1 MIRKVDHIAMCVPDV
16 DEMAEFFKKMGF
28 EEVRR
33 TDHHGASVE
42 VRLPGENQVVFEFTK
57 LGTTE
62 VPGVNHV
69 AFQVDDCQAVVSQ
82 LKVEGIMFDSE
93 AHLVQASGRV
103 IASFR
108 DHHGFRFQVTE

>member
-1 MIRKVDHIAMCVPDV
+1 MLRRVDHVAMCVPDV

-33 TDHHGASVE
+33 TDHHGGSVE
-42 VRLPGENQVVFEFTK
+42 VRLPGEDQVVFEFTK

-62 VPGVNHV
+62 NPGVNHV
-69 AFQVDDCQAVVSQ
+69 AFLVDDCGAAVAE
-82 LKVEGIMFDSE
+82 LKGKGIKFDSE

-108 DHHGFRFQVTE
+108 DPHGFRLQVTE